1 METTIKRLGNSKA
14 IILPSHILKIFGLKV
29 ADRLTIKVVEQHIVL
44 VPLQPADYDS
54 IKTLF
59 KGYKGTYRPKLK
71 DEDDAKGQEVW

>member
-44 VPLQPADYDS
+44 MPLQTVDYDS
-54 IKTLF
+54 MKALF
-59 KGYKGTYRPKLK
+59 KGYKGSYRPKLE
-71 DEDDAKGQEVW
+71 DEDDVKGQEVW

>member
-29 ADRLTIKVVEQHIVL
+29 ADRLTIKVVDRHIVL
-44 VPLQPADYDS
+44 VPLQTADYDS

-59 KGYKGTYRPKLK
+59 KGYKGPYRPHLE
-71 DEDDAKGQEVW
+71 DEDEVKGQELW

>member
-44 VPLQPADYDS
+44 VPLQTVDYDS
-54 IKTLF
+54 MKALF
-59 KGYKGTYRPKLK
+59 KGYKGSYRPKLE
-71 DEDDAKGQEVW
+71 DDDDAKGQEVW

>member
-44 VPLQPADYDS
+44 VPLQTVDYDS
-54 IKTLF
+54 MKALF
-59 KGYKGTYRPKLK
+59 KGYKGSYRPKLE